1 MALLESTPITPLSRV
16 LRESILTGTD
26 TDRLGQHPHR
36 SPGDDDEDHDRWQD
50 DESGS
55 AAGSDNSTDDRP
67 DRPGNSVNLNNSD
80 LQQICVL
87 ANKHRS
93 PGQARFVTC
102 FNYNNS
108 DSEFIVDSAASSTPH
123 LKTAEYVLRKRT
135 KQHGARSDPSAC
147 IISTPRGQRLAHFQ
161 SVIKVRYNDRRSQ
174 ERTKHSDTWLPVPR
188 L

>member
-1 MALLESTPITPLSRV
+1 CTHTHADLC
-16 LRESILTGTD
+16 
-26 TDRLGQHPHR
+26 R

-93 PGQARFVTC
+93 PGQARFVPC